1 MRNSL
6 YRRRFAILGAVAILA
21 AVGTPC
27 PVGLAAADAKPAK
40 KDSRPQTRPKEAAFT
55 TSVTPAQARV
65 GDVVTYK
72 VTARLAHPWHI
83 YKYSK
88 VPVDNGPKFTTF
100 DFFDPSGLDVQGDWT
115 ASREP
120 TRKKEPAFPEI
131 PFLEYYEDDVTWSI
145 KLKVGEGTSPGKKT
159 LRCQA
164 GYMICSDQNC
174 SFPGQWT
181 LPDAE
186 LTVLGGSGE
195 ARPRFVSYRPEEAPG
210 TKARPAKKDSRI
222 PMAKVVHLSTE
233 VVPAEAKAG
242 EQVALKVTAK
252 LDLGWHIFQQ
262 GKPSEGEGPTP
273 TTFDTF
279 DLGGLTPKGDWSSSK
294 PPTRKKDPN
303 FPTVEAVEFFEDEVT
318 WTLPLL
324 VPPGAE
330 PGPRSLGIQAG
341 FQICDAKLC
350 QRPGQ
355 WTLPTPTFAVLPG
368 GGATGAVPVAPA
380 ATTEIPTKA
389 SDSKPAEV
397 ASPARSSKADGPKVV
412 SEIEKTANSGF
423 VAFLLA
429 CAGGGLL
436 ALAMPCVWPMI
447 PITVNFFVKQ
457 GQKDKGKAT
466 GLAIAYC
473 LSIIGIFTGLGV
485 LFSVFL
491 GASSLSNL
499 ANNPWLN
506 TGVALLFLVFGLSL
520 LGLFEVRLP
529 NFLLNASAQ
538 GESRGG
544 LIGVMFMASTL
555 TITSFTCTFPV
566 VGGLLVLAANG
577 NYLYPVIGLATFATV
592 VALPFFVL
600 ALAPGMLSKL
610 PRSGDWMNTVKVVG
624 GLVEIGAAFKFVN
637 TAELGFNAVPESAWC
652 DEQALLTIWVVMC
665 LVCGI
670 YLLGLFKTD
679 HDQSDAKVGPVRIVS
694 GMLFLFLSLYLAPAL
709 FGQPPSGQI
718 YNRLI
723 VGLLPPK
730 GSETKATSTDPEIAI
745 TQEKS
750 KHGVVWGWSYAA
762 ALAEARRDK
771 KKILIDFT
779 GVNCSNCRQMERSVM
794 PRADV
799 SAKMGE
805 FVTVALYTDYVPISS
820 ITQAQRAD
828 LGDKNVQREI
838 EMTGEATAPNY
849 VIVDPGGPAEKVV
862 ASLGGL
868 VEPATFLDFL
878 DKGLKGG
885 GDAGSKSSEA
895 ISKTA
900 DAGNGSK
907 SR

>member
-1 MRNSL
+1 MRDSQ
-6 YRRRFAILGAVAILA
+6 YRRRFAFCAAVAILA
-21 AVGTPC
+21 AVVAPGRS
-27 PVGLAAADAKPAK
+27 GLVAAEARPAK
-40 KDSRPQTRPKEAAFT
+40 KDSRAQSRPKEAVFT
-55 TSVTPAQARV
+55 TSMTPSKAKV
-65 GDVVTYK
+65 GEVVTYK
-72 VTARLAHPWHI
+72 VTARLAPPWHI

-88 VPVDNGPKFTTF
+88 EPAGDGPKYTNF
-100 DFFDPSGLDVQGDWT
+100 DFFDPAGLDLEGDWT
-115 ASREP
+115 ASRNP
-120 TRKKEPAFPEI
+120 IRKKEPAFPDI
-131 PFLEYYEDDVTWSI
+131 PFLEYHEDDVTWSI
-145 KLKVGEGTSPGKKT
+145 RLKVAEGTAPGKKT

-164 GYMICSDQNC
+164 AYMICSDQNC

-186 LTVLGGSGE
+186 LTVVGGSGE
-195 ARPRFVSYRPEEAPG
+195 PKARFIAYRPEEPA

-222 PMAKVVHLSTE
+222 PMAKVIRIAAE

-252 LDLGWHIFQQ
+252 LDPGWHIFQHAKNWD
-262 GKPSEGEGPTP
+262 GDGPMP
-273 TTFDTF
+273 TALDAF
-279 DLGGLTPKGDWSSSK
+279 DLGGLSPRGDWTSSK
-294 PPTRKKDPN
+294 PPTRKKDVN
-303 FPTVEAVEFFEDEVT
+303 FPTIEAVEFFEDEAT

-324 VPPGAE
+324 VPPGSE
-330 PGPRSLGIQAG
+330 PGPRSLAVQAG
-341 FQICDAKLC
+341 FQICDKSVC

-355 WTLPTPTFAVLPG
+355 WTLPAAAFAVLPG
-368 GGATGAVPVAPA
+368 GQAAGSGATSPRSGNDVPVAA
-380 ATTEIPTKA
+380 
-389 SDSKPAEV
+389 SKPPEA
-397 ASPARSSKADGPKVV
+397 ASPPERSTADAPKAV

-423 VAFLLA
+423 LAFLLA

-506 TGVALLFLVFGLSL
+506 TGVALLFLLFGLSL

-538 GESRGG
+538 GEGRGG

-577 NYLYPVIGLATFATV
+577 SYFYPVVGLATFATV

-665 LVCGI
+665 LVCGV

-679 HDQSDAKVGPVRIVS
+679 HDQGEAGVGPVRIVS
-694 GMLFLFLSLYLAPAL
+694 GMMFLFLSLYLAPAL
-709 FGQPPSGQI
+709 FGQPPTGRI
-718 YNRLI
+718 YNRLV
-723 VGLLPPK
+723 VGLLPPR
-730 GSETKATSTDPEIAI
+730 GSETKATSPDPEIAI

-750 KHGVVWGWSYAA
+750 KHGVVWGWSYEAG
-762 ALAEARRDK
+762 LAEARRDK
-771 KKILIDFT
+771 KKVLIDFT

-794 PRADV
+794 TRPDV
-799 SAKMGE
+799 AAKMGD
-805 FVTVALYTDYVPISS
+805 FVTVALYTDFVPISS
-820 ITQAQRAD
+820 ITQAQRID
-828 LGDKNVQREI
+828 LGDKNALREI
-838 EMTGEATAPNY
+838 EMTGESTAPNY
-849 VIVDPGGPAEKVV
+849 VIVDPSGPAEKIVRT
-862 ASLGGL
+862 LGGL

-878 DKGLKGG
+878 DKGLEGR
-885 GDAGSKSSEA
+885 AEASSKASEA
-895 ISKTA
+895 AAKPA
-900 DAGNGSK
+900 EAGRGPK
-907 SR
+907 SG